1 MNEMMNCLQD
11 LTLKPFKSKRSVATD
26 LSGLQTF
33 QTSNSFYLFFL
44 LRFVLF
50 VEQYIPGFYQFK
62 EIFRNVQFA
71 F

>member
-11 LTLKPFKSKRSVATD
+11 LTLKPFKSFKPFK
-26 LSGLQTF
+26 LFKPQPL
-33 QTSNSFYLFFL
+33 NYLFFL

>member
-11 LTLKPFKSKRSVATD
+11 LTLKPFKSKRSVTPD

-44 LRFVLF
+44 LWFVLF

-62 EIFRNVQFA
+62 EIFRNIQFA